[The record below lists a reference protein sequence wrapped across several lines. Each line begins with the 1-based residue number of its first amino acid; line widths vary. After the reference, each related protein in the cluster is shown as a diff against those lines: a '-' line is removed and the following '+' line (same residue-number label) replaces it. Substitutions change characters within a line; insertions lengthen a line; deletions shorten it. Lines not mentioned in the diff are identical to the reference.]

1 MNNTYDKV
9 PDIITGKDL
18 DYLSDMFEW
27 NYESYKKSSDY
38 LKKVNDMEIKEMIE
52 RVANFFHGNMATI
65 LSILDKGGQNE

>member
-18 DYLSDMFEW
+18 DYLSEMFEW

-38 LKKVNDMEIKEMIE
+38 LNKVKDMEIKEMIE
-52 RVANFFHGNMATI
+52 RTANFFHDNMTTI